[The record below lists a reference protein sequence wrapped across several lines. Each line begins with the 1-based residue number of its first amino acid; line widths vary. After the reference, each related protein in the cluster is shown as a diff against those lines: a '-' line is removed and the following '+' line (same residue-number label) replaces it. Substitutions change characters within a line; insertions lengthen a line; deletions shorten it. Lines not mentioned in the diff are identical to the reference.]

1 MCCATANNSSKSTKD
16 KESARS
22 IVTAILLCLIEKK
35 KNQISI
41 SSEMT
46 KAMEMQEKLHFLV
59 KKYNHNLTALA
70 MVYK

>member
-22 IVTAILLCLIEKK
+22 IVTAILLCLIEK

-59 KKYNHNLTALA
+59 KKYNHNLTALD

>member
-1 MCCATANNSSKSTKD
+1 MCCATANNSSKSTND

-22 IVTAILLCLIEKK
+22 IVTAILLCLIEK

>member
-35 KNQISI
+35 NQVSI
-41 SSEMT
+41 SSEVT
-46 KAMEMQEKLHFLV
+46 KAMGMKENYISL
-59 KKYNHNLTALA
+59 
-70 MVYK
+70 

>member
-22 IVTAILLCLIEKK
+22 IGTAILFCLIEK

-46 KAMEMQEKLHFLV
+46 KAMGMQEKLHFLV
-59 KKYNHNLTALA
+59 KKYYHNLTALA
-70 MVYK
+70 TVYK

>member
-1 MCCATANNSSKSTKD
+1 MCSATANNSSKSTKD

-22 IVTAILLCLIEKK
+22 IVTAILLCLIEK

>member
-1 MCCATANNSSKSTKD
+1 MCCATANNPSKSTKD

-22 IVTAILLCLIEKK
+22 IVTAILLCLIGKK

-46 KAMEMQEKLHFLV
+46 KAMGMKENYDSLRNSFTTI
-59 KKYNHNLTALA
+59 YN
-70 MVYK
+70 

>member
-22 IVTAILLCLIEKK
+22 IVTAILLCLVEKK
-35 KNQISI
+35 KNQVNI

-46 KAMEMQEKLHFLV
+46 KATGMKE
-59 KKYNHNLTALA
+59 N
-70 MVYK
+70 

>member
-22 IVTAILLCLIEKK
+22 IVTAILLCLIEK